1 MRGTSGRKAV
11 WTLAATVALAAVA
24 AACTPTAESVHT
36 VPRDDFGAG
45 DLAGALTTPSAPT
58 GAAGFATVPARG
70 TPHGVVD
77 SRLGAFPT
85 DGPTFA
91 VLTNGDAAFAD
102 DANTATNSG
111 VDLGA
116 GASRGDTDRDVSVLR
131 IPFTATGTCLRF
143 DVAFLSDEFDE
154 FLNDQYNDAFIA
166 ELDSSTWSTS
176 GSAITAPGNFAFDD
190 AGRPLTINATGPA
203 TFSEANAAG
212 TTYDGASPLLTA
224 STPVTP
230 GDHVLF
236 LSILDQGDGNVD
248 SAAFVD
254 NLRTDSGECRQGTTD
269 LALDLT
275 PDSATSATGGTHT
288 VAAELT
294 QGGTAVAGA
303 PVAFSVSG
311 ANSATG
317 TVSTD
322 STGVARFTYQGAAPG
337 IDTIT
342 ACHDAGG
349 DGTCEAADSAIKEW
363 TGGTTGPGLSID
375 DVRVRE
381 GNTGTVPALFTVRLA
396 APSTSTVQVTVT
408 TGDGTATAPADYRSQ
423 SAVLTIQPGRTSV
436 SFAVPVVGD
445 TVDEA
450 DEDFVV
456 RLSAPSGATIA
467 DGTGVAVIADDD
479 GTPTPTFTV
488 DDPRVTEGD
497 SGTRTLTFTIRLS
510 APATSGTAVSFRT
523 VDGTA
528 RAGIDYNAR
537 TGSVTF
543 PAGTTAA
550 TVAVTVRGDGADEA
564 DETLSLLLHEA
575 VNAGVADGSG
585 TGTIVDDD

>member
-1 MRGTSGRKAV
+1 
-11 WTLAATVALAAVA
+11 
-24 AACTPTAESVHT
+24 
-36 VPRDDFGAG
+36 
-45 DLAGALTTPSAPT
+45 
-58 GAAGFATVPARG
+58 
-70 TPHGVVD
+70 
-77 SRLGAFPT
+77 
-85 DGPTFA
+85 

-116 GASRGDTDRDVSVLR
+116 GATRGDTDRDASVLR

-143 DVAFLSDEFDE
+143 DVAFLSDEYDE

-176 GSAITAPGNFAFDD
+176 GSAIDAPGNFAFDD
-190 AGRPLTINATGPA
+190 ADRPLTINATGPA

-212 TTYDGASPLLTA
+212 TTYDGATPLLTA

-230 GDHVLF
+230 GAHTLF
-236 LSILDQGDGNVD
+236 LSVLDQGDGNVD

-275 PDSATSATGGTHT
+275 PDTATSATGGTHT

-294 QGGTAVAGA
+294 RSGA
-303 PVAFSVSG
+303 PVAGVPVGFAATG
-311 ANSATG
+311 ANTATG
-317 TVSTD
+317 TATTD
-322 STGVARFTYQGAAPG
+322 ASGIARFTYPGANPG

-363 TGGTTGPGLSID
+363 TGGTTGGTLSID

-381 GNTGTVPALFTVRLA
+381 GDTGTVPALFTARLA
-396 APSTSTVQVTVT
+396 APSTSTVRVTAT
-408 TGDGTATAPADYRSQ
+408 TGNGTATAPADYRAQ
-423 SAVLTIQPGRTSV
+423 SAVLTIPAGRTSV

-445 TVDEA
+445 TLDEP

-456 RLSAPSGATIA
+456 RLSSPSGATVA
-467 DGTGVAVIADDD
+467 DGTGVATVADDD
-479 GTPTPTFTV
+479 GAPTPSFTV

-510 APATSGTAVSFRT
+510 APATTGTGVSFRT

-528 RAGIDYNAR
+528 RAGSDYNAR
-537 TGSVTF
+537 TGSVTL
-543 PAGTTAA
+543 PAGTTTA
-550 TVAVTVRGDGADEA
+550 TVPVTVRGDGT
-564 DETLSLLLHEA
+564 DETDETVLLLLHETI
-575 VNAGVADGSG
+575 NAGVADGSG